1 VIDAQEV
8 TLYRVRKDLV
18 REFETSSHR
27 KNFIEHVLMKVTT
40 LDGAVGW
47 GEAASP
53 TDPFY
58 CYESTDTC
66 WHVLRHYLAPTLL
79 EGRFE
84 TPEEAR
90 AASPVTGHPFA
101 HAASDIA
108 LWDLFSQSQGLA
120 LADALGGTQR
130 EVSAGVSLGIE
141 ASIDIL
147 LEVVAKH
154 VSDGYRR
161 VKLKISRT
169 WAYEPAKA
177 VREAFPDV
185 AVQVDANGIFES
197 SDVDDPIFGQLDV
210 LGLLMIEQPFGAE
223 DLLSHAALQRQLETP
238 VCLDES
244 ITSTGALRSALALD
258 AGRII
263 NIKLSRLGGV
273 GGAREVHDACVEA
286 GVPVWCGGMHEFG
299 VGRAANLAVASLP
312 GFTYPSDLS
321 GSAKYYA
328 SDLVE
333 PVIVAKDGL
342 VEVPRGRPGLG
353 LDVIEERIRAEA
365 LDVLTLRTTS

>member
-1 VIDAQEV
+1 MIDVREV
-8 TLYRVRKDLV
+8 TLFRVRKDLV

-27 KNFIEHVLMKVTT
+27 KNFIEHVLLKATT
-40 LDGAVGW
+40 LEGAVGW

-58 CYESTDTC
+58 CYESTETC
-66 WHVLRHYLAPTLL
+66 WHILRHYLAPTLL
-79 EGRFE
+79 KGRFE

-108 LWDLFSQSQGLA
+108 MWDLFSQSQDLA

-130 EVSAGVSLGIE
+130 EVRAGVSLGIE
-141 ASIDIL
+141 ASIDTL

-154 VSDGYRR
+154 VSDGYQR
-161 VKLKISRT
+161 VKLKISPT

-185 AVQVDANGIFES
+185 AVQVDANGIFASGDLE
-197 SDVDDPIFGQLDV
+197 DPLFAQLDS
-210 LGLLMIEQPFGAE
+210 LELLMIEQPFEAE
-223 DLLSHAALQRQLETP
+223 DLLTHAALQRRLATP

-244 ITSTGALRSALALD
+244 ITSIGALRSALFLD

-273 GGAREVHDACVEA
+273 GGARQVHDACFDA

-299 VGRAANLAVASLP
+299 IGRAANLAVASLP

-333 PVIVAKDGL
+333 PTIVATGGL
-342 VEVPRGRPGLG
+342 VEVPRGRSGLG
-353 LDVIEERIRAEA
+353 LEVVEERIRTEA
-365 LDVLTLRTTS
+365 LDVVTLHATP